1 MKRLL
6 SILLAAVMLLGVMPW
21 QVFAEGEDKPILTV
35 KFNIV
40 TEHSIPGEEKYTEK
54 IVKFYNENDVLK
66 MQGTLPNT
74 TYGQLRGRSFM
85 GWATAKKSEFSKSS
99 SNRIFS
105 ANNTVGDILEAEKDI
120 KVEVDG
126 EDKTVR
132 ETKKFV
138 KDSTITLYAYYDGY
152 IIGDTKIF
160 GKTVPKF
167 NKNVGLHNYVFIYDE
182 LRDNEDKYKVLNKGV
197 DEKLKEAKNILFNGD
212 IVIKS
217 IEDANDPSKGGTPR
231 YNNPSEIYKDPK
243 EPSNLD
249 TSQYAKGDKG
259 SVFDDWIITSYYH
272 PTIEGTKINFTSSFN
287 MHKGIALLIRQNG
300 SFTLSNSE
308 VKLELKLPEGIELE
322 DNISQAEFDSYTF
335 RAKDV
340 EAKSKEGSKV
350 NATVENNNLTLEK
363 NTFDVSFEEGKGK
376 LVRNLTLIAEPKKR
390 GEGETQ
396 NPTKNQVEI
405 NNQIDSL
412 KATEVVKE
420 MHWNGDSAA
429 HFNKIKAKEL
439 ADNDTMI
446 TLEGSV
452 GGKVLVQLNGR
463 NYPMSL
469 TPILSNKINFK
480 FAYPEVTFVKN
491 TKALGDSAEQELAK
505 IKAKQE
511 DDKGTKL
518 FIGDK
523 DFPKDPT
530 FNKDGKEVK
539 FLGWNTKPDGTG
551 DTFTSETDVKEDT
564 KIYAIWE
571 AKEEPQPNPN
581 PQPDPQGPFYK
592 GSILILPEE
601 KEKEADREDH
611 MAYIFG
617 YPDKSVKP
625 EGTLTRAEAAAM
637 VVRLGNLDLSDTTK
651 ADYPDLKDGAWYLPH
666 INAAL
671 RAGMLDTDD
680 AGMLRPD
687 SPVTRGEFGKM
698 IAAIDKASDGKA
710 PFTDIAGHKYE
721 KEINQV
727 YGNGR
732 ALGYEDG
739 SFKPDAS
746 LTRAEAAAFLNRV
759 FNRVADDAAV
769 SGLEDRL
776 EKFTDLQKGT
786 WYYYELVEATN
797 SHELIRRGGQDE
809 LNRAYEKWIAIL
821 EKRAA
826 R

>member
-6 SILLAAVMLLGVMPW
+6 SIVLAAVMLLGVMPW
-21 QVFAEGEDKPILTV
+21 QVFAEGTESKQQV
-35 KFNIV
+35 KYPVTIKFMEV
-40 TEHSIPGEEKYTEK
+40 RVASDAKEEEYTEHEVVFNSK
-54 IVKFYNENDVLK
+54 DD
-66 MQGTLPNT
+66 TLGIQT
-74 TYGQLRGRSFM
+74 TVPSTHEGQIRGRSFM
-85 GWATAKKSEFSKSS
+85 GWTNVNKSEFSTSS
-99 SNRIFS
+99 SNRIYS
-105 ANNTVGDILEAEKDI
+105 ANNTVGDVLANEKLGDDG
-120 KVEVDG
+120 KV
-126 EDKTVR
+126 
-132 ETKKFV
+132 
-138 KDSTITLYAYYDGY
+138 TLYAYYDGVVARNVEIMGHY
-152 IIGDTKIF
+152 
-160 GKTVPKF
+160 VPVPNENIDKH
-167 NKNVGLHNYVFIYDE
+167 KYVFIHDE
-182 LRDNEDKYKVLNKGV
+182 LNKGNAIGNLFIK
-197 DEKLKEAKNILFNGD
+197 DEGD
-212 IVIKS
+212 IRVKS
-217 IEDANDPSKGGTPR
+217 VEENPRSNVQKNSWGEDLSNFAEGDRGSKLR
-231 YNNPSEIYKDPK
+231 
-243 EPSNLD
+243 
-249 TSQYAKGDKG
+249 DKT
-259 SVFDDWIITSYYH
+259 ITSYYH
-272 PTIEGTKINFTSSFN
+272 PTIEESKINFQSAFN
-287 MHKGIALLIRQNG
+287 MHKGIALLVRNNG
-300 SFTLSNSE
+300 SWALSGSE
-308 VKLELKLPEGIELE
+308 VKLEVRIPDGMELE
-322 DNISQAEFDSYTF
+322 DTLSNVEFDSRTF
-335 RAKDV
+335 RIKGV
-340 EAKSKEGSKV
+340 EATDKDNKKIT
-350 NATVENNNLTLEK
+350 ATIENNSLSVEK
-363 NTFDVSFEEGKGK
+363 NTFDISFESGKGK
-376 LVRNLTLIAEPKKR
+376 DVRNLKLIVEPKKR
-390 GEGETQ
+390 ASWQG
-396 NPTKNQVEI
+396 PAANQDAI
-405 NNQIDSL
+405 NDGMDAL

-420 MHWNGDSAA
+420 MHWNGNSAA
-429 HFNKIKAKEL
+429 HFSKAKAKEL
-439 ADNDTMI
+439 AESQGSIELD
-446 TLEGSV
+446 GSV
-452 GGKVLVQLNGR
+452 YGQILFSLNGQD
-463 NYPMSL
+463 YPLGIRELKSNVL
-469 TPILSNKINFK
+469 TFK
-480 FAYPEVTFVKN
+480 FVYPEVTFVKN

-551 DTFTSETDVKEDT
+551 DTFTSETDVKEDM
-564 KIYAIWE
+564 KVYAIWE
-571 AKEEPQPNPN
+571 AKEEPQPNPT

-601 KEKEADREDH
+601 KEKEADREEH

-637 VVRLGNLDLSDTTK
+637 VTRLGNLDLSDATK

-671 RAGMLDTDD
+671 KAGMLDTDD
-680 AGMLRPD
+680 AGGLRPD
-687 SPVTRGEFGKM
+687 APVTRGEFVKM

-759 FNRVADDAAV
+759 SNRVADDVAV
-769 SGLEDRL
+769 LGLEDRL

-809 LNRAYEKWIAIL
+809 LNRANEKWIAIL
-821 EKRAA
+821 QKRAA